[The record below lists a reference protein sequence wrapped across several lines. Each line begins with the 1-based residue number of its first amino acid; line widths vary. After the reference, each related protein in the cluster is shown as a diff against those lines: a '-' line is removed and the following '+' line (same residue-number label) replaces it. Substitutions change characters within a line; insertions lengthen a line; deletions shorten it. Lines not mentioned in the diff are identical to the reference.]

1 MANETMQT
9 SCSQEYHEVDEC
21 RENIP
26 PGVTAAGKL
35 KVQGGDSSTQPS
47 GEFEPLSDT
56 CTFSTPAPTS
66 SNGGVKTKSR
76 LSGLQ
81 SALTP
86 ILKYL
91 NIGNKC
97 PSPEPLRDG
106 SSPRLTVPFFP
117 PGNTT
122 TNCQKST
129 GGSSQPPNSDSSR
142 SHSGRL
148 GDINASVCW
157 LNDEYLPEITLLDVT
172 SDATMQLT
180 RNDSALP
187 DSVPATPVTAG
198 SVKSTFNTLQPSQLS
213 SSLQISSG
221 STILGEASATT
232 QNDTFN
238 AKSLSKQNGTITV
251 SETSSGDNPSPPAM
265 VCNAKGNHSQLL
277 KHNETTSKDPNAK
290 MVDIPESI
298 DAPLRWLDDRY
309 FPEITLLDVTRDS
322 ESSPGVE
329 ISSMEVTQDVS
340 SVDGLQSG
348 VPSSELSG
356 QIVAEPGTLDT
367 IESEDLSST
376 LDGNA
381 THTISSFG
389 EQFAEKSVGENV
401 PKVPLEVTRDISTG
415 SVLEDSQPS
424 TSAEDTLGTHPA
436 NVTHDITSS
445 SDMSVQCAASQ
456 FSTSDMQCST
466 NSKNVTSEL
475 PDEPVV
481 TTNTVE
487 VNNEE
492 LLSSHDAE
500 LTSKVPEP
508 SSKPAGSVNGTFT
521 IAEQSNLSTSTNL
534 NTTPQIPC
542 PQNKTLDLAP
552 SNVNSPKVE
561 NDARD
566 PACSVS
572 NNATEAS
579 PVISGGSC
587 DVQNVTFDK
596 HSLQKSSGSSVL
608 GQAGA
613 ATFCLQNNTFD
624 TKSPS
629 KQNGT
634 ITVSET
640 SSSDSHQN
648 TSDKPSPAK
657 VCNATSTPKDNNSEV
672 HPLEL
677 SKHNETTASTDTHA
691 KMEGTPEGTFEVNPA
706 VEVASGDGRRESKD
720 HSQSGLPMRCGL
732 SDTPGHQ
739 SMDTEDDK
747 AYTLNLD
754 DTLDLR
760 ADALITSTPMTNCK
774 MFNFY
779 DEQQERKTI
788 GAQKKLYGDGPSKP
802 DGQAP
807 SDVPSNIVCDRKT
820 FLTQTAAKSVLPPL
834 KPASQLLKYKPA
846 SILPGRFEL
855 LTSGLPMT
863 RQRTQAEAL
872 RNSDASQATAGIST
886 SYNLRATTTGS
897 KQPNSGMRKPQL
909 SGIPSGIQRAA
920 AGLRPPSARSHAPAS
935 SSTDKLRG
943 PTATHPATKIVQ
955 AKKHP
960 LTRGEALPIAKRKK
974 MDAPLPPGGAEA
986 STSSCDAATRA
997 KNLKRP
1003 ATSQRALPA
1012 KTPRDDVAV
1021 PASTAETSASCS
1033 AVSRVRALK
1042 QPVTSNRAL
1051 PPKPQSH
1058 GCAKCVALEQQL
1070 EMKSEEIRRLK
1081 EELLKY
1087 SKPEEEC

>member
-1 MANETMQT
+1 MANETTMQT
-9 SCSQEYHEVDEC
+9 SCSQEGHEVDEC

-35 KVQGGDSSTQPS
+35 KVQVGDSSTQPS

-66 SNGGVKTKSR
+66 SNGGVKMKSR

-97 PSPEPLRDG
+97 PSPEPLKDVN
-106 SSPRLTVPFFP
+106 SP
-117 PGNTT
+117 
-122 TNCQKST
+122 CQKST
-129 GGSSQPPNSDSSR
+129 GGSGQHPNSDSSR
-142 SHSGRL
+142 SHSGQL
-148 GDINASVCW
+148 GDMSAPVCW

-187 DSVPATPVTAG
+187 NSVPATPVTAG
-198 SVKSTFNTLQPSQLS
+198 SVKSTFNTLQPSQLTS
-213 SSLQISSG
+213 SHQISCG

-251 SETSSGDNPSPPAM
+251 SETSSSDKPSPPAM
-265 VCNAKGNHSQLL
+265 VCNATGNHSQLS
-277 KHNETTSKDPNAK
+277 KHYETTSKDPNAK
-290 MVDIPESI
+290 MDIPESI

-322 ESSPGVE
+322 ELSPGVE
-329 ISSMEVTQDVS
+329 ISSMEVTQDMS
-340 SVDGLQSG
+340 PVDGLQCNI
-348 VPSSELSG
+348 PSSEFSG

-367 IESEDLSST
+367 IKSEDLSST

-389 EQFAEKSVGENV
+389 EQFGEKCVGENI

-466 NSKNVTSEL
+466 NSKNVTTEL

-492 LLSSHDAE
+492 LLTSHDAE
-500 LTSKVPEP
+500 LTSKVPQP
-508 SSKPAGSVNGTFT
+508 SSKPGGSVNGTFT

-534 NTTPQIPC
+534 NTTTQIPC
-542 PQNKTLDLAP
+542 PQSKTLDLAP

-561 NDARD
+561 SDGRD
-566 PACSVS
+566 QASSVS
-572 NNATEAS
+572 NNTTEIS
-579 PVISGGSC
+579 PVINRGSC
-587 DVQNVTFDK
+587 DVQNITFDK
-596 HSLQKSSGSSVL
+596 HSLQKSSGNSIL

-613 ATFCLQNNTFD
+613 TSFCLQNNTFD

-640 SSSDSHQN
+640 SSSDSQQN
-648 TSDKPSPAK
+648 TSDKPSPPK

-672 HPLEL
+672 HPPEL
-677 SKHNETTASTDTHA
+677 SKHNGTTASTDTHA
-691 KMEGTPEGTFEVNPA
+691 KMEGTPESTFEVNPA

-720 HSQSGLPMRCGL
+720 HSQSGLPMRYGL
-732 SDTPGHQ
+732 SDTLGHQ
-739 SMDTEDDK
+739 SMDTEDNK
-747 AYTLNLD
+747 ANTLNLD

-820 FLTQTAAKSVLPPL
+820 FLTQTSAKSVLPPL

-920 AGLRPPSARSHAPAS
+920 AGLRLPSARSNAPAS

-943 PTATHPATKIVQ
+943 PTATHPATKILQ
-955 AKKHP
+955 AKKHS

-974 MDAPLPPGGAEA
+974 MDAPLPPCAEV

-1012 KTPRDDVAV
+1012 KTPRDAVAV
-1021 PASTAETSASCS
+1021 PTSTAETSSSCS
-1033 AVSRVRALK
+1033 AVSRARALK

-1051 PPKPQSH
+1051 PPKPQGH